1 MLKYIK
7 PTNPKKARNSQ
18 PLKETKKSDSTSN
31 KQINENKQHA
41 KKKIYKSQKVTPIKD
56 NSVKDLYILKND
68 TPKQKK
74 HPEYGTSK
82 LETKFANNFLKKL
95 NVEFQTQFKAESI
108 GRYYDFYI
116 PSANLIIE
124 IDGDYYHSFNVLYEN
139 MSPMQKKNKRV
150 DKDKD
155 KWAKEH
161 KKYKKN
167 SKEQTVTVPK
177 QKIPKE
183 EIIPDWFN
191 KNIEKQTATSEQKQ
205 EMQDLL
211 KDFQ

>member
-7 PTNPKKARNSQ
+7 PTNPKKSRNSQ
-18 PLKETKKSDSTSN
+18 PLKEAKKSDSTSN
-31 KQINENKQHA
+31 KQINKNKQHT

-82 LETKFANNFLKKL
+82 LETKFANDFLKKL
-95 NVEFQTQFKAESI
+95 NIEFQTQFKAESI

-124 IDGDYYHSFNVLYEN
+124 IDGDYYHSFNILYEN

-161 KKYKKN
+161 KISLIRIWEHDINNNPEEVMNMLKKEIPIYVEKNNKELEKKKKPN
-167 SKEQTVTVPK
+167 SK
-177 QKIPKE
+177 
-183 EIIPDWFN
+183 
-191 KNIEKQTATSEQKQ
+191 
-205 EMQDLL
+205 
-211 KDFQ
+211 

>member
-1 MLKYIK
+1 MQKYIK

-31 KQINENKQHA
+31 KQIKENKQHT

-68 TPKQKK
+68 TPKQRK

-95 NVEFQTQFKAESI
+95 GIEFQTQFKAESI

-124 IDGDYYHSFNVLYEN
+124 IDGDYYHSFNILYEN

-161 KKYKKN
+161 KISLMRIWEHDINNNPEEVMNMLKK
-167 SKEQTVTVPK
+167 E
-177 QKIPKE
+177 IP
-183 EIIPDWFN
+183 IY
-191 KNIEKQTATSEQKQ
+191 IEKNNKELEK
-205 EMQDLL
+205 
-211 KDFQ
+211 KKRPNNK

>member
-1 MLKYIK
+1 MQKYIK
-7 PTNPKKARNSQ
+7 PTNPKKSRNSQ
-18 PLKETKKSDSTSN
+18 PSKNTKENNSLPN
-31 KQINENKQHA
+31 KQINKNKQTS

-56 NSVKDLYILKND
+56 NSINDLYIIKND
-68 TPKQKK
+68 TPKQRK

-82 LETKFANNFLKKL
+82 LEIKFAKEFLDKL
-95 NVEFQTQFKAESI
+95 SIDYQTQFKAESI

-124 IDGDYYHSFNVLYEN
+124 IDGDYYHSFNILYEN

-161 KKYKKN
+161 KISLIRIWEHDIN
-167 SKEQTVTVPK
+167 NN
-177 QKIPKE
+177 PKE
-183 EIIPDWFN
+183 VMDMLKKEIPIYVEKNN
-191 KNIEKQTATSEQKQ
+191 KELEKK
-205 EMQDLL
+205 
-211 KDFQ
+211 KRPNNK